1 MCVYVQVDDL
11 RSKEATHER
20 SMFAIAQEN
29 KKMSEPMRK
38 AIEEVKRLRDERE
51 AYQKDLADL
60 AEVKAHVLVVT
71 DRLENLRW
79 EHEIL
84 QQRFVS
90 LAGERDALYERF
102 QAALHDVKQKSGFRS
117 LLLEKRLGAAATE
130 VERQSVMLSEVLV
143 AARLD
148 PRVLGPLER
157 QLADV
162 VASKDGAVR
171 ELEAELERVAGA
183 HDRLLDFFAAKM
195 REYGIPAAEL
205 GFAPLR
211 SYDILRS
218 SGLAAAA
225 TATAVAAAALGAAA
239 GAATGG
245 PAFESAEGGGPS
257 LFAASSIPPPSRTV
271 ASGSGSASAGLRGDS
286 AIGGAGAPSR

>member
-1 MCVYVQVDDL
+1 MDDL
-11 RSKEATHER
+11 RSKEASHER

-84 QQRFVS
+84 QQRYAS

-171 ELEAELERVAGA
+171 ELEAELERIAGA
-183 HDRLLDFFAAKM
+183 HDRLLDFFASKM

-225 TATAVAAAALGAAA
+225 TATAAAAAALGGA
-239 GAATGG
+239 G
-245 PAFESAEGGGPS
+245 GGGPGFS
-257 LFAASSIPPPSRTV
+257 GPGGAGMDGTSGAASATAFAPAASLPPPSRSG
-271 ASGSGSASAGLRGDS
+271 ASSATGASRGGSAM
-286 AIGGAGAPSR
+286 GGAGGPGR